1 MIRQVCLKFYPRNMY
16 CTMYMYT
23 VSIGGPVSTLL
34 EFYSIFSYSIHR

>member
-1 MIRQVCLKFYPRNMY
+1 MSEILPQEHVL
-16 CTMYMYT
+16 YMYT